1 MIQEL
6 LTRHGAT
13 IWPVI
18 FLVGSL
24 AVYLGVLV
32 SACLRP
38 GAKKDLDH
46 VAALPLAAD
55 TGIES
60 DSEGRDA

>member
-6 LTRHGAT
+6 LTRHGT
-13 IWPVI
+13 TVWPVV

-24 AVYLGVLV
+24 AVYLAILV
-32 SACLRP
+32 SVWLRP
-38 GAKKDLDH
+38 SSKEGRDH

-55 TGIES
+55 TETES